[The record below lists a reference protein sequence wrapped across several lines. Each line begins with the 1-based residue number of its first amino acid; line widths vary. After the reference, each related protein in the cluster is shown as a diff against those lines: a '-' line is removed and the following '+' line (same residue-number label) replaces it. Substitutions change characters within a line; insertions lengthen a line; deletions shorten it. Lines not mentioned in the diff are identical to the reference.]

1 LLTLCRAR
9 HRQML
14 ELKRQGLTLAEIA
27 GQTGLHESSVRR
39 LLYELAARLAEGDSS
54 CPARSPRN

>member
-1 LLTLCRAR
+1 
-9 HRQML
+9 ML